1 MKSKVCELSSAETF
15 STFGRD
21 QRISQD
27 AERLCKQMSTMAS
40 RLIVSPF
47 TLAYYTYHCFYRSDA
62 AGSHDLDCGSS
73 NFLLFLLFNLSHF
86 FFCSTGWIGPVSIFA
101 YFVIGT
107 FANKVLMGP
116 IVSTLFEQEKLEGD
130 FRCVETLNSR
140 NTESASGVFGGSAPR
155 RRGSGCRLWPSGL

>member
-1 MKSKVCELSSAETF
+1 MLLVIILMFFFSFLSFLTC
-15 STFGRD
+15 RD

-47 TLAYYTYHCFYRSDA
+47 TLAYYTYHCFYRWEFVESA
-62 AGSHDLDCGSS
+62 MNSIKTLCLFMCFLSSHVVLKLYILC
-73 NFLLFLLFNLSHF
+73 FVFC

-107 FANKVLMGP
+107 FANKTLMGP

-130 FRCVETLNSR
+130 FRYVPFWKL
-140 NTESASGVFGGSAPR
+140 
-155 RRGSGCRLWPSGL
+155 